1 MGVDG
6 KEGARRPCPTY
17 FDFKSADYIAKDRI
31 GTVLRD
37 VNAAKAE
44 ATVAAAEWI
53 KDHACVEGTE
63 LCLSVRNGSRKLL
76 FLS

>member
-1 MGVDG
+1 MP
-6 KEGARRPCPTY
+6 RFY

-37 VNAAKAE
+37 VTAAKAE
-44 ATVAAAEWI
+44 ATIAAAEWI

-63 LCLSVRNGSRKLL
+63 LCLSVRNGSRTPVFVVNASIKVGPGTR
-76 FLS
+76 